1 METISAWM
9 QNDHVHIDAI
19 AERALAAAVARDGA
33 ALEREAELF
42 LSRLRR
48 HIEMEEGVLFPA
60 FEQRTGMS
68 ASGPSL
74 QMRDEH
80 EQMQPILQQM
90 QAAAAALD
98 GAAWQH
104 AAATGDGAA
113 YQRAAQAL
121 HEILIPHNLKE
132 EQMMYPMLDDA
143 MGADAQALLDE
154 VKVMAL

>member
-1 METISAWM
+1 METISGWM
-9 QNDHVHIDAI
+9 HNDHILIDAI
-19 AERALAAAVARDGA
+19 SERAVAAAAAHDGA
-33 ALEREAELF
+33 ALAREATLF
-42 LSRLRR
+42 LLRLRR

-68 ASGPSL
+68 DSGPSL
-74 QMRDEH
+74 QMRVEH
-80 EQMQPILQQM
+80 EQMQPVLQQM
-90 QAAAAALD
+90 QD
-98 GAAWQH
+98 
-104 AAATGDGAA
+104 AAATGDGVA

-154 VKVMAL
+154 VKEMAP

>member
-19 AERALAAAVARDGA
+19 AERALAAAAARDGA

-104 AAATGDGAA
+104 AA
-113 YQRAAQAL
+113 RAL